1 MATVK
6 VNGKNSVTVDGIIKN
21 QEDYNEIKTK
31 LQELVDGGSREIII
45 DITESSSISSSVI
58 GYLMKIVNKDDVKL
72 SVKVRDAKL
81 YKIMSD
87 LSLVDKFGVQKI

>member
-6 VNGKNSVTVDGIIKN
+6 VNGRNSVTVDGIIKN

-72 SVKVRDAKL
+72 SIKVRDAKL